1 MPAADCVAGIF
12 SAVSVSL
19 PVSFGVGQI
28 VALACALVAL
38 MISGFVSGSEIAFFS
53 LTENQ
58 LEDLEDNRKGES
70 IINLVKRPERLLA
83 TILIANNL
91 VNVTIVVLCNYAL
104 GPVFEG
110 MSPVLS
116 FILQTVIL
124 TFLILLFGE
133 ILPKLVA
140 NSDNMKWVNF
150 SVSGVKAMMTILR
163 PISAML
169 ERSTTIVNKVVKKS
183 DDDVT
188 ADDLT
193 QALAITDVQAGDDK
207 EMLEGILKFVDTTA
221 SEVMTPRVDM
231 TTLDLEDSFD
241 DVMASVIESGYSRL
255 PVCNG
260 SQDDIRG
267 VL

>member
-124 TFLILLFGE
+124 TFLILLFG
-133 ILPKLVA
+133 
-140 NSDNMKWVNF
+140 
-150 SVSGVKAMMTILR
+150 
-163 PISAML
+163 
-169 ERSTTIVNKVVKKS
+169 
-183 DDDVT
+183 
-188 ADDLT
+188 
-193 QALAITDVQAGDDK
+193 
-207 EMLEGILKFVDTTA
+207 
-221 SEVMTPRVDM
+221 
-231 TTLDLEDSFD
+231 
-241 DVMASVIESGYSRL
+241 
-255 PVCNG
+255 
-260 SQDDIRG
+260 
-267 VL
+267 